1 MTEYD
6 PPPPLFLC
14 NGKSCE
20 FHLMK
25 RILCATKR
33 KESKNVQKGVAD
45 YNRKLIL
52 NCFTNATQFGKC
64 NALPFSVAL
73 YQIV

>member
-1 MTEYD
+1 MFKKVL
-6 PPPPLFLC
+6 PIVIV
-14 NGKSCE
+14 
-20 FHLMK
+20 
-25 RILCATKR
+25 ILSAT
-33 KESKNVQKGVAD
+33 
-45 YNRKLIL
+45 KLIL